1 MLFLDTC
8 IFELE
13 SKIEVLKE
21 QAENSINQEEKKM
34 LLMRIEVLEENLKKY
49 RKAFS
54 SMVSMNTYEN
64 LINTPIVCDD
74 SDDYGTFKEENGE
87 LFIVSG
93 KTGNVS
99 PFEICFSPENFEY
112 YLIAARLHLK
122 TVDAIYPNGNLRGKY
137 K

>member
-13 SKIEVLKE
+13 NKIEVLKE
-21 QAENSINQEEKKM
+21 QAEKSINQEEKKM
-34 LLMRIEVLEENLKKY
+34 LLMRIEVLEANLKKY

-54 SMVSMNTYEN
+54 CMVSMNTYEN

-99 PFEICFSPENFEY
+99 SFEICFSPENFEY

-137 K
+137 N

>member
-13 SKIEVLKE
+13 NKIEILKE
-21 QAENSINQEEKKM
+21 QAEKSINQEEKKM
-34 LLMRIEVLEENLKKY
+34 LLMQIAVLEEKLKKY
-49 RKAFS
+49 RVAFAC
-54 SMVSMNTYEN
+54 MASMNTYEN
-64 LINTPIVCDD
+64 LINTPIVCED
-74 SDDYGTFKEENGE
+74 SDDYGTFKKENGE
-87 LFIVSG
+87 LYIVSG
-93 KTGNVS
+93 KTGNIS